1 MRLGEGLGCWDQ
13 ANLRSV
19 LMRAGWDRGRGV
31 WGRVCTPSLG
41 FKTRFGLQARW
52 GSGTMRRDARGL
64 GGSPRG
70 GIGSVGIGGQHR
82 WAASPCA
89 TCNPIRRRTSEGDR
103 RRQYMSSLSTGWS
116 EAGLGVGRRQATRA
130 AAVGFRG
137 SIGWVVGAARSRW
150 RPICRLCLAACA
162 RVWRGAQRRERV
174 QNESGS
180 GRAWA
185 RKAGEAT
192 VRPGAR

>member
-1 MRLGEGLGCWDQ
+1 MSCVASRARIQLSGVSSIV
-13 ANLRSV
+13 NVRSASTPEP
-19 LMRAGWDRGRGV
+19 AGRPCAPCVRPAIAAPVDRGRPALSHEEV
-31 WGRVCTPSLG
+31 RLVSAPVMVPVSVRT
-41 FKTRFGLQARW
+41 
-52 GSGTMRRDARGL
+52 
-64 GGSPRG
+64 GG
-70 GIGSVGIGGQHR
+70 HR

-89 TCNPIRRRTSEGDR
+89 PIRCNPIRRRTSEGDR

-150 RPICRLCLAACA
+150 RPICRMCLAACA
-162 RVWRGAQRRERV
+162 RVWCGAQRRERV

>member
-19 LMRAGWDRGRGV
+19 LIWAGWDRGRGV

-41 FKTRFGLQARW
+41 FKTRFGLQAALGVRDDAQGRAGPGRLPPW
-52 GSGTMRRDARGL
+52 GDWF
-64 GGSPRG
+64 GG
-70 GIGSVGIGGQHR
+70 HR

-89 TCNPIRRRTSEGDR
+89 PQITCNPIRRRKSEGDR